1 MFIISKSL
9 FSNLQN
15 YCHSKIEL
23 TNKEFT
29 NDILLDN
36 LGELYAILWV
46 VERKYSISK
55 QKDTTLAVSQKSE
68 IIMIHHIL

>member
-36 LGELYAILWV
+36 LGELYAIL
-46 VERKYSISK
+46 
-55 QKDTTLAVSQKSE
+55 
-68 IIMIHHIL
+68 